1 MSTVEP
7 KQPERSLGELI
18 GDLGRD
24 LSTLVRQE
32 IDLGREEISAEV
44 SKASKTGA
52 AFGGAALAAFFA
64 ALALVLAAG
73 WGLAVIMPTGLA
85 FLIVGLLLGAVAAVL
100 ALRGRQQMRTIDP
113 KPEQTIETLKEDAQ
127 WLKEQRN

>member
-32 IDLGREEISAEV
+32 IELGREEISAEV
-44 SKASKTGA
+44 SKAGRAGA
-52 AFGGAALAAFFA
+52 AFGAAAVVAFFA
-64 ALALVLAAG
+64 AFALVLAAG
-73 WGLAVIMPTGLA
+73 WALAALLPTGLA
-85 FLIVGLLLGAVAAVL
+85 FLIVGLVLGAVAAVL
-100 ALRGRQQMRTIDP
+100 GVRGREQVKTIKP
-113 KPEQTIETLKEDAQ
+113 KPENTIETLKEDAQ
-127 WLKEQRN
+127 WLKEQRS

>member
-1 MSTVEP
+1 MSAVEP

-32 IDLGREEISAEV
+32 IELGREEISVEV
-44 SKASKTGA
+44 SKAGKAGA
-52 AFGGAALAAFFA
+52 AFGAAAGVAFFA
-64 ALALVLAAG
+64 AFALVLAAG
-73 WGLAVIMPTGLA
+73 WALAAVMPTGLA
-85 FLIVGLLLGAVAAVL
+85 FLIVAVVLGAVAAVL
-100 ALRGRQQMRTIDP
+100 GLRGREQMKTIEP
-113 KPEQTIETLKEDAQ
+113 KPEQTIKTLKEDAQ